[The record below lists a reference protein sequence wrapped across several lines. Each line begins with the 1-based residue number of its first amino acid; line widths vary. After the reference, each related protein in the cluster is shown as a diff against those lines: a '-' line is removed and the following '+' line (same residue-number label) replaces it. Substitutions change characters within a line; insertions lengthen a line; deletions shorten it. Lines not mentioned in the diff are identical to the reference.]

1 MPREGSAGDGGR
13 AQLRRVAARLP
24 FPFGEELMDL
34 LRDTG
39 GEELR
44 FRVGQPMLMRCRG
57 RWRRGKTPL
66 TAELLEGMLTLFCQG
81 ALYAHHDTLVEG
93 YVTLTDGCRVGVC
106 GRAVTEDGRVVG
118 VRDIRSLCVRLPAP
132 IPQSVRE
139 AAERIMPL
147 LEEEGNCRSVLLC
160 GPPGAGKTT
169 LLRALAEGLSRPPN
183 PRQTVVVD
191 SRCELTPMLATTEGC
206 LDLLTAYPRSVGIE
220 IALRTMAAEVILCD
234 EIGSAE
240 DAGAILGARACGV
253 PLIASVHGER
263 WETVRK
269 RPSLAPL
276 FEAETFGACVELLRR
291 PGEGGFA
298 MEIIRLWE
306 P

>member
-1 MPREGSAGDGGR
+1 MTREESVGDGGR
-13 AQLRRVAARLP
+13 AQMRRIASRLP
-24 FPFGEELMDL
+24 PPFGEELSEL
-34 LRDTG
+34 LRAAG

-44 FRVGQPMLMRCRG
+44 FRAGQPMLMRCRG
-57 RWRRGKTPL
+57 CWRRGKTRL
-66 TAELLEGMLTLFCQG
+66 TAELLGEMLIQFCQG

-118 VRDIRSLCVRLPAP
+118 VRDVRSLCVRLPAP

-147 LEEEGNCRSVLLC
+147 LEEDGNCRSVLLC

-169 LLRALAEGLSRPPN
+169 LLRALAEGLSRPP
-183 PRQTVVVD
+183 RSKQTVVVD
-191 SRCELTPMLATTEGC
+191 SRCELTPMLTPAEGY
-206 LDLLTAYPRSVGIE
+206 LDILTAYPRSIGIE

-234 EIGSAE
+234 EIGSGK
-240 DAGAILGARACGV
+240 DAAAILGARACGV
-253 PLIASVHGER
+253 PLIATVHGER
-263 WETVRK
+263 WETVSR
-269 RPSLAPL
+269 RPMLAPL
-276 FEAETFGACVELLRR
+276 FETGAFGVCAELLRR
-291 PGEGGFA
+291 PGESGFA

-306 P
+306 S

>member
-1 MPREGSAGDGGR
+1 MPREGSAADGSR
-13 AQLRRVAARLP
+13 AQLRRVADRLP
-24 FPFGEELMDL
+24 SPFREELSEL
-34 LRDTG
+34 LRDSG

-44 FRVGQPMLMRCRG
+44 FRCGQPMLMRCRG
-57 RWRRGKTPL
+57 RWRRGMTRL
-66 TAELLEGMLTLFCQG
+66 TAELLGEMLTQFCQG
-81 ALYAHHDTLVEG
+81 ALYAHRDTLVEG

-118 VRDIRSLCVRLPAP
+118 VRDVRSLCVRLPAP

-147 LEEEGNCRSVLLC
+147 LEEDGNCRSVLLC

-169 LLRALAEGLSRPPN
+169 LLRAMAEGLSRPPN

-191 SRCELTPMLATTEGC
+191 SRCELTPMLVPAEGC
-206 LDLLTAYPRSVGIE
+206 LDILTAYPRSIGIE

-240 DAGAILGARACGV
+240 DAAAILGAQACGV
-253 PLIASVHGER
+253 PIIATVHGER
-263 WETVRK
+263 WDTLSR
-269 RPSLAPL
+269 RPMLAPL
-276 FEAETFGACVELLRR
+276 FKTDTFGVCVELLRR
-291 PGEGGFA
+291 PGESGFA